1 MKYGY
6 IYILK
11 SNEGLCSIINML
23 RKLIRS
29 SWMSLKS
36 NAKHIPRFIYKFY
49 KLLINLVFGYLG
61 YLLCKNK
68 KSEYLNNLYLRKMYP
83 KTDLKIKT
91 G

>member
-11 SNEGLCSIINML
+11 SNEGLCSIIINML

-36 NAKHIPRFIYKFY
+36 HAKHIPRGTYKFY
-49 KLLINLVFGYLG
+49 KLLINLVFGYKG
-61 YLLCKNK
+61 Y
-68 KSEYLNNLYLRKMYP
+68 
-83 KTDLKIKT
+83 
-91 G
+91 